1 MSLNN
6 KVALITGGSR
16 GIGRAIALELAKNG
30 VNIAISYINNE
41 DKAKEAIDEI
51 NSYGVKAIAIK
62 ANVSVELEVQQ
73 MIKQVEEELE
83 TIDILVNN
91 AGITRD
97 NLLIRMKEEDW
108 DEVMDTNLK
117 GTFLCTKAV
126 SRAMMKK
133 RYGKIINISSVVGIM
148 GNAGQGNYSASKAGV
163 IGFTKSMAKELASRG
178 IRVNAIAPGFIQT
191 DMTDVLTDEVKET
204 IQKSIPLNILGKAQD
219 IANLVVFLAS
229 ENSDYITG
237 QIINVDGGMIMT

>member
-62 ANVSVELEVQQ
+62 ANVSVESEVQQ

-83 TIDILVNN
+83 TIDIIVNN

-97 NLLIRMKEEDW
+97 NML
-108 DEVMDTNLK
+108 
-117 GTFLCTKAV
+117 
-126 SRAMMKK
+126 
-133 RYGKIINISSVVGIM
+133 
-148 GNAGQGNYSASKAGV
+148 
-163 IGFTKSMAKELASRG
+163 
-178 IRVNAIAPGFIQT
+178 
-191 DMTDVLTDEVKET
+191 
-204 IQKSIPLNILGKAQD
+204 
-219 IANLVVFLAS
+219 
-229 ENSDYITG
+229 
-237 QIINVDGGMIMT
+237 